1 MDYFGWAILKK
12 QNKMSKLSPIINPEE
27 FLNIKNSSEVILI
40 DARAGINARENYQN
54 EHLEGARF
62 VDLNQDLA
70 TVEDPAIGGRHPL
83 PSLEKFSQVLSKLG
97 ISPQSH
103 VIIYDD
109 KNGSNAAARFWW
121 MLRAVDHE
129 KIQVLNGGLQAA
141 IKAGYPVSSAIETSE
156 PTENYPIS
164 KWNLAQADIEEVE
177 TARNNEENIVIDVR
191 DKNRFD
197 GLTEPLDLIAGH
209 IPGAINIPFSE
220 NLDDDGFYK
229 PVEDLA
235 KKYKEIIGDKNPENV
250 IVHCG
255 SGVTACHT
263 LLAMDYAGIPIPKL
277 YVGSWSE
284 WSRNDRELA
293 TKETNNSFGYN
304 KN

>member
-1 MDYFGWAILKK
+1 
-12 QNKMSKLSPIINPEE
+12 MSKLSPIINPEE
-27 FLNIKNSSEVILI
+27 LLKLKEASKVVLI
-40 DARAGINARENYQN
+40 DARAGINAEENYQN
-54 EHLEGARF
+54 EHLKDARF
-62 VDLNQDLA
+62 VDLNKDLA
-70 TVEDPAIGGRHPL
+70 TIEDPAKGGRHPL
-83 PSLEKFSQVLSKLG
+83 PSLEKFSQVLSKIG
-97 ISPQSH
+97 ITPSSH

-121 MLRAVDHE
+121 MLRSINHE
-129 KIQVLNGGLQAA
+129 KVQVLNGGLQAA
-141 IKAGYPVSSAIETSE
+141 IKVGFPVSSALETVE
-156 PTENYPIS
+156 PTEKYPIS
-164 KWNLAQADIEEVE
+164 KWSLAQADMEEVE
-177 TARNNEENIVIDVR
+177 KARNKKENIVIDVR

-209 IPGAINIPFSE
+209 IPGAINVPFSE
-220 NLDDDGFYK
+220 NLNEDGFYK
-229 PVEDLA
+229 SPEVLA
-235 KKYKEIIGDKNPENV
+235 KKYNEIIGDKNPDNV

-293 TKETNNSFGYN
+293 TK
-304 KN
+304 K

>member
-1 MDYFGWAILKK
+1 
-12 QNKMSKLSPIINPEE
+12 MSKLSPIINPEE
-27 FLNIKNSSEVILI
+27 LLKLKEASNFVLI
-40 DARAGINARENYQN
+40 DARAGINASENYQN
-54 EHLEGARF
+54 EHLKDARF
-62 VDLNQDLA
+62 VDLNKDLA
-70 TVEDPAIGGRHPL
+70 TVEDPANGGRHPL
-83 PSLEKFSQVLSKLG
+83 PSLEKFSQVLSKIG
-97 ISPQSH
+97 ISPSSH

-121 MLRAVDHE
+121 MLRSINHE
-129 KIQVLNGGLQAA
+129 KVQVLDGGLQAA
-141 IKAGYPVSSAIETSE
+141 MKVGFPVSSALETIE
-156 PTENYPIS
+156 PTEKYPIS
-164 KWNLAQADIEEVE
+164 EWSLAQADMEEVE
-177 TARNNEENIVIDVR
+177 KARNKKENIVVDVR

-209 IPGAINIPFSE
+209 IPGAINVPFSE
-220 NLDDDGFYK
+220 NLNEDGFYK
-229 PVEDLA
+229 SPEVLA
-235 KKYKEIIGDKNPENV
+235 KKYNEIIGDKKPDNV

-293 TKETNNSFGYN
+293 TK
-304 KN
+304 K